1 MVCRAVQV
9 NFGLRIA
16 DCGLRILKNRIRSCK
31 LNGTALILA
40 MRSVKSEIRNSQS
53 EILKM
58 RYGNRYQ
65 FGLTLLTGF
74 FLLATLIAVL
84 LYGLTPATPATRGPL
99 LLTAFV
105 AILLGALV
113 CILFFLRWVLRP
125 YRQLVGEA
133 EKASVQ
139 SRAPKSRD
147 EAEFVLE
154 TFQSVVAQLQEQRQ
168 ALEQLSNQASK
179 RADSAERFS
188 ERIVASVPSAL
199 IAFDGGGK
207 SLVVNAPGRALL
219 ELDGELDGDALGQP
233 VAVILHKLPELAEM
247 VAECLHS
254 GKIYRRE
261 EIETV
266 TSEQI
271 PRRLGATVAPID
283 LASDRGPRGALCLLT
298 DITEVTQ
305 LREQVALKKNLESLG
320 EMSAGLAHEFKNAI
334 ATLHGY
340 VQLLQSLELDD
351 KARGTASS
359 LLNEV
364 RNLSDMVTSFLNFA
378 RPQPLQLDEVNL
390 EEVIADCASELAP
403 LFEQANVELLITGT
417 AGVLPASESS
427 GILPAEQT
435 KESGQDTRAPRQ
447 IHADG
452 APSSIRADERM
463 LRQALLNLIR
473 NAAEAIP
480 EAQTDRRVAVVS
492 STELDRA
499 GKDWALV
506 EIKDTGVGIP
516 AADLQRIFIPFFTTK
531 ATGHGVGLALAHRVV
546 TQHGGTLTASNAK
559 DGGAVFTVR
568 LPL

>member
-1 MVCRAVQV
+1 
-9 NFGLRIA
+9 
-16 DCGLRILKNRIRSCK
+16 
-31 LNGTALILA
+31 
-40 MRSVKSEIRNSQS
+40 
-53 EILKM
+53 M

-74 FLLATLIAVL
+74 FLLATLFAVL
-84 LYGLTPATPATRGPL
+84 LYALTPATPATRGPL
-99 LLTAFV
+99 LLAAFV
-105 AILLGALV
+105 AILLGTLV
-113 CILFFLRWVLRP
+113 CILFLLRWVLRP

-133 EKASVQ
+133 EKASTESQ
-139 SRAPKSRD
+139 PHKSKD

-154 TFQSVVAQLQEQRQ
+154 TFQSVVAQLQAQRE

-199 IAFDGGGK
+199 IAFDGSGH
-207 SLVVNAPGRALL
+207 SMVINAPGRALL
-219 ELDGELDGDALGQP
+219 ELDGSALGQP
-233 VAVILHKLPELAEM
+233 ATMILHKIPQLAEM
-247 VAECLHS
+247 VEQCLQT
-254 GKIYRRE
+254 GKLYRRE
-261 EIETV
+261 EIETI
-266 TSEQI
+266 TGEQI

-283 LASDRGPRGALCLLT
+283 LSSDRGPRGVLCLLT

-340 VQLLQSLELDD
+340 VQLLQSLDLDD

-378 RPQPLQLDEVNL
+378 RPQPLQVDEVNL
-390 EEVIADCASELAP
+390 NELIEDCAGELAP
-403 LFEQANVELLITGT
+403 IFKQTEVELLVAGT
-417 AGVLPASESS
+417 EGAS
-427 GILPAEQT
+427 AA
-435 KESGQDTRAPRQ
+435 DRATV
-447 IHADG
+447 
-452 APSSIRADERM
+452 IRADERM

-480 EAQTDRRVAVVS
+480 ESQTDRRVEVVS
-492 STELDRA
+492 STRQDKA
-499 GKDWALV
+499 GKGWAV
-506 EIKDTGVGIP
+506 IEIKDTGEGIP

-531 ATGHGVGLALAHRVV
+531 ATGHGVGLALAHRVI

-559 DGGAVFTVR
+559 GGGAVFSLR

>member
-1 MVCRAVQV
+1 
-9 NFGLRIA
+9 
-16 DCGLRILKNRIRSCK
+16 
-31 LNGTALILA
+31 
-40 MRSVKSEIRNSQS
+40 
-53 EILKM
+53 M

-74 FLLATLIAVL
+74 FLFATLFAVL
-84 LYGLTPATPATRGPL
+84 LYSLMPATPATRGPL

-133 EKASVQ
+133 EKASAGAQ
-139 SRAPKSRD
+139 PHKSKD

-154 TFQSVVAQLQEQRQ
+154 TFQSVVAQLQEQRK
-168 ALEQLSNQASK
+168 ALEQLSSQASK

-199 IAFDGGGK
+199 IAFDGAGH
-207 SLVVNAPGRALL
+207 SMVINAPGRALL
-219 ELDGELDGDALGQP
+219 ELDGDALGQP
-233 VAVILHKLPELAEM
+233 VAAILQKIPQLAEL
-247 VAECLHS
+247 VEQCLQT
-254 GKIYRRE
+254 GKLYRRE
-261 EIETV
+261 EVETI
-266 TSEQI
+266 TAEQI
-271 PRRLGATVAPID
+271 PRRLGVTVAPID
-283 LASDRGPRGALCLLT
+283 LTSDRGPRGALCLLT

-378 RPQPLQLDEVNL
+378 RPQPLQVDEVNL
-390 EEVIADCASELAP
+390 TELISDCASELSV
-403 LFEQANVELLITGT
+403 LFEERDVKLIIEQPIS
-417 AGVLPASESS
+417 LHLS
-427 GILPAEQT
+427 GEDAQRLE
-435 KESGQDTRAPRQ
+435 
-447 IHADG
+447 
-452 APSSIRADERM
+452 IRADERM
-463 LRQALLNLIR
+463 LRQALLNIIR
-473 NAAEAIP
+473 NAAEAISDK
-480 EAQTDRRVAVVS
+480 QTVRRVEVLSSNERDNAGRNWAV
-492 STELDRA
+492 
-499 GKDWALV
+499 V
-506 EIKDTGVGIP
+506 EIKDSGEGIP
-516 AADLQRIFIPFFTTK
+516 PGDLQRIFIPFFTTK
-531 ATGHGVGLALAHRVV
+531 ATGHGVGLALAHRVI

-559 DGGAVFTVR
+559 GGGAVFR
-568 LPL
+568 IQLPL

>member
-1 MVCRAVQV
+1 
-9 NFGLRIA
+9 
-16 DCGLRILKNRIRSCK
+16 
-31 LNGTALILA
+31 
-40 MRSVKSEIRNSQS
+40 
-53 EILKM
+53 M

-74 FLLATLIAVL
+74 FLIATLIAVL
-84 LYGLTPATPATRGPL
+84 LYALTPTTPVMRGPL
-99 LLTAFV
+99 LLTGFV
-105 AILLGALV
+105 AILLGSLV

-133 EKASVQ
+133 EKASVEH
-139 SRAPKSRD
+139 RAPKSKD

-154 TFQSVVAQLQEQRQ
+154 TFQSVVAQLQEQRK
-168 ALEQLSNQASK
+168 ALEQLSSQASR

-199 IAFDGGGK
+199 IAFDGTGHTM
-207 SLVVNAPGRALL
+207 VINAPGRVLL
-219 ELDGELDGDALGQP
+219 DLDGGALGQP
-233 VAVILHKLPELAEM
+233 VANILHKIPQLAQM
-247 VAECLHS
+247 VEQCLQT
-254 GKIYRRE
+254 GKLYRRE
-261 EIETV
+261 EIEIFTA
-266 TSEQI
+266 EQI

-283 LASDRGPRGALCLLT
+283 LSSDRGPRGALCLLT

-340 VQLLQSLELDD
+340 VQLLQSLELDE

-378 RPQPLQLDEVNL
+378 RPQPLQVDEVNL
-390 EEVIADCASELAP
+390 NELITDCASELEP
-403 LFEQANVELLITGT
+403 ILKQAEVELLITGT
-417 AGVLPASESS
+417 PGSQPAAGSRKVFAGSGHTLPASEAQNR
-427 GILPAEQT
+427 LPAEL
-435 KESGQDTRAPRQ
+435 EPL
-447 IHADG
+447 I
-452 APSSIRADERM
+452 IRADERM

-480 EAQTDRRVAVVS
+480 ESQTNRHVKVLS
-492 STELDRA
+492 STERDNA
-499 GKDWALV
+499 GKAWAAV
-506 EIKDTGVGIP
+506 EIRDTGEGIP

-531 ATGHGVGLALAHRVV
+531 ATGHGVGLALAHRVI

-559 DGGAVFTVR
+559 GGGAVFSLR

>member
-1 MVCRAVQV
+1 MKR
-9 NFGLRIA
+9 
-16 DCGLRILKNRIRSCK
+16 
-31 LNGTALILA
+31 
-40 MRSVKSEIRNSQS
+40 
-53 EILKM
+53 
-58 RYGNRYQ
+58 NRYQ

-74 FLLATLIAVL
+74 FVLATLFAVL
-84 LYGLTPATPATRGPL
+84 LYALTPATPATRGPL

-105 AILLGALV
+105 AILLGTLV

-133 EKASVQ
+133 EKASAA
-139 SRAPKSRD
+139 SRSPKSQD
-147 EAEFVLE
+147 EAAFVLE

-179 RADSAERFS
+179 RADSAEKFS

-199 IAFDGGGK
+199 IAFDGAGK
-207 SLVVNAPGRALL
+207 SMAINTPGHALL
-219 ELDGELDGDALGQP
+219 EIDGGALGQP
-233 VAVILHKLPELAEM
+233 AATILRKIPQLAEM
-247 VAECLHS
+247 VEQCLQT
-254 GKIYRRE
+254 GRLYRRE

-266 TSEQI
+266 TSEQM

-283 LASDRGPRGALCLLT
+283 LASERGPRGALCLLT

-340 VQLLQSLELDD
+340 VQLLQSLELDEQ
-351 KARGTASS
+351 ARGTASS

-378 RPQPLQLDEVNL
+378 RPQPLQLDEVDLDELIN
-390 EEVIADCASELAP
+390 DCATELAP
-403 LFEQANVELLITGT
+403 LFEERRVKLALAQSD
-417 AGVLPASESS
+417 ASSASS
-427 GILPAEQT
+427 LRSE
-435 KESGQDTRAPRQ
+435 
-447 IHADG
+447 
-452 APSSIRADERM
+452 IRADERM

-480 EAQTDRRVAVVS
+480 ETQTDRRVEVS
-492 STELDRA
+492 SAIEKDNT
-499 GKDWALV
+499 GKNWAVV
-506 EIKDTGVGIP
+506 EIKDTGEGIP
-516 AADLQRIFIPFFTTK
+516 PADLQRIFIPFFTTK

-546 TQHGGTLTASNAK
+546 TQHGGTLSAGNSK
-559 DGGAVFTVR
+559 DGGAVFSMR
-568 LPL
+568 LPKGE